1 MISLPFLDPL
11 NEYRSAELLTP
22 ALPEPVSLMP
32 QTSGWLWLCVLLLL
46 VAGKLWLM
54 HKARQLQNTW
64 RTEAF
69 AIIGQAASDK
79 DLSGLYSLVL
89 RIARLS
95 ISKDELRALSVEDL
109 SSRLNLNL
117 TSSQRDHLLAARY
130 RPVGK
135 VVDDSLFPVLNEWV
149 KMYPHV

>member
-22 ALPEPVSLMP
+22 ALPEPVSLVP
-32 QTSGWLWLCVLLLL
+32 QTAGWLWLCALLLL
-46 VAGKLWLM
+46 VAGKLWLR

-64 RTEAF
+64 RTEALV
-69 AIIGQAASDK
+69 IIGQAAGDK
-79 DLSGLYSLVL
+79 DLSGLYFLVL
-89 RIARLS
+89 RIARLA
-95 ISKDELRALSVEDL
+95 IPKDELRSLSAEEL
-109 SSRLNLNL
+109 FSRLNLDL
-117 TSSQRDHLLAARY
+117 TSTQREHLLAARY
-130 RPVGK
+130 RPAGK